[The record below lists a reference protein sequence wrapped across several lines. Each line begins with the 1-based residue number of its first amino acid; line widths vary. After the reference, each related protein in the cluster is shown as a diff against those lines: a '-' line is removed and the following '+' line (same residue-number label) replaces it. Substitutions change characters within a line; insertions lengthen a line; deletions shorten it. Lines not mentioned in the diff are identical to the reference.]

1 MTGLIVFGALA
12 LPIIFWIIWLHN
24 KEVKLKNIVKA
35 QQKVCSAYFDKAWK
49 VIKQG
54 AETSDEYRKLFEK
67 TYPELVTGRYKGD
80 GKDLMAKVVKEDNPD
95 ILTELYE
102 RLMRVIEN
110 ERYGFFK
117 QQEKLIEFDLEHKNL
132 CMVFPNNIIIGGRA
146 PIGIKVIESPEE
158 YNSQLDLDIN
168 LFKNG
173 K

>member
-1 MTGLIVFGALA
+1 MTGFIVFGALL
-12 LPIIFWIIWLHN
+12 LPLIVWIIWLHN
-24 KEVKLKNIVKA
+24 REVKLKNVVKA
-35 QQKVCSAYFDKAWK
+35 QQKVCSTYFDKAWK

-54 AETSDEYRKLFEK
+54 AETSDEYRKLFEN

-80 GKDLMAKVVKEDNPD
+80 GKDLMAKVVKEDNPK

-102 RLMRVIEN
+102 KLMRVIES

-117 QQEKLIEFDLEHKNL
+117 QQEKLIEADLMHKNL

-146 PIGIKVIESPEE
+146 PIGIKVIESTDE
-158 YNSQLDLDIN
+158 YNSNLDLDID
-168 LFKNG
+168 LFKDG